1 MPDPLS
7 RLSTLNRPRILVRAA
22 RIGIADYNRGRS
34 LKRLMP
40 GEALPSPGLA
50 FDALLEREAAL
61 DAVRRDGGAA
71 YSAARHVELLAA
83 LINEARLAECRSEA
97 TQRA

>member
-7 RLSTLNRPRILVRAA
+7 RFSALNRPRILVRAA
-22 RIGIADYNRGRS
+22 RIGIADYSRSRS
-34 LKRLMP
+34 LKRLLP
-40 GEALPSPGLA
+40 GEAVPSPGLA

-61 DAVRRDGGAA
+61 NAVRRDGGAA

-83 LINEARLAECRSEA
+83 LINEARLANRRTEVA
-97 TQRA
+97 